1 MEKRIIIFTDLDGT
15 FLDHHTYSFSALEAI
30 LVRLNKLEVPLIFC
44 SSKTRAEIEAVRQ
57 KCSNSHP
64 FISEN
69 GGGVF
74 IPKGYFPFP
83 LQRGMRQGEYVVI
96 KLGARYAELVEAL
109 REASAAVG
117 ASIRG
122 FNDMTIE
129 EVARECNL
137 SEPEARLAKQR
148 EFDEPF
154 YLLTQEEEAERRI
167 CKAIENSGYY
177 CTRGT
182 RFFHIL
188 GKSDKGKAVRL
199 LLSFF
204 LRVRSSLVSLS
215 LGDSQ
220 NDLPM
225 LKETDYAFLV
235 QKGNGEYDRE
245 VLKEMPDI
253 TLAPA
258 PGPQGWAYA
267 MSDFLEKLAFG

>member
-1 MEKRIIIFTDLDGT
+1 MENRLIVFTDLDGT

-74 IPKGYFPFP
+74 IPKGYFPLP
-83 LQRGMRQGEYVVI
+83 IQGGVRQGEYVII

-109 REASAAVG
+109 RQASVSTG
-117 ASIRG
+117 TSIRG

-129 EVARECNL
+129 EIARECNL
-137 SEPEARLAKQR
+137 SETEARLAKQR
-148 EFDEPF
+148 QFDEPF
-154 YLLTQEEEAERRI
+154 YLLTQDVEAERRI
-167 CKAIENSGYY
+167 CKAIEQSGYC
-177 CTRGT
+177 CTRGS

-188 GKSDKGKAVRL
+188 GKSDKGKAVCL

-204 LRVRSSLVSLS
+204 RQVKDSFVSVS

-245 VLKEMPDI
+245 VIKEIPNI

-267 MSDFLEKLAFG
+267 MSHFLEKLAFG

>member
-1 MEKRIIIFTDLDGT
+1 MEERLIVFTDLDGT

-69 GGGVF
+69 GGGIF
-74 IPKGYFPFP
+74 IPEGYFPFP
-83 LQRGMRQGEYVVI
+83 IQGGMRQGEYVVI
-96 KLGARYAELVEAL
+96 KLGARYAELIATL
-109 REASAAVG
+109 RQTSVNTG
-117 ASIRG
+117 TSIRG

-137 SEPEARLAKQR
+137 SDAEARLAKQR

-154 YLLTQEEEAERRI
+154 YLLTQDVEAERRI
-167 CKAIENSGYY
+167 CKAIEQSGYY

-199 LLSFF
+199 LMSFF
-204 LRVRSSLVSLS
+204 RKVKSSLVSLS

-245 VLKEMPDI
+245 VLEEIPNI

-258 PGPQGWAYA
+258 PGPQGWAYV
-267 MSDFLEKLAFG
+267 MSHFLEKLAFS

>member
-1 MEKRIIIFTDLDGT
+1 MKKRLIVFTDLDGT
-15 FLDHHTYSFSALEAI
+15 FLDSDTYSFSALEAI
-30 LVRLNKLEVPLIFC
+30 LARLEKLDVPLIFC
-44 SSKTRAEIEAVRQ
+44 SSKTRAEIEALRQ

-83 LQRGMRQGEYVVI
+83 IQEGIRQDRYVVI

-109 REASAAVG
+109 RQASATAG
-117 ASIRG
+117 APIRG
-122 FNDMTIE
+122 FNDMNIE

-137 SEPEARLAKQR
+137 SEIEAQLAKQR

-154 YLLTQEEEAERRI
+154 YLLTQEAEAERRI
-167 CKAIENSGYY
+167 CEAIEESGYY

-188 GKSDKGKAVRL
+188 GKSDKGKAVQL
-199 LLSFF
+199 LMSFF
-204 LRVRSSLVSLS
+204 CKVKSSLVSIS

-225 LKETDYAFLV
+225 LKETNYAVLV
-235 QKGNGEYDRE
+235 QKSNGEYDHE
-245 VLKEMPDI
+245 VLKEIPNI

-267 MSDFLEKLAFG
+267 LSHFLEKLAFG

>member
-1 MEKRIIIFTDLDGT
+1 MEKRLIVFTDLDGT
-15 FLDHHTYSFSALEAI
+15 FLDHNTYSFSALEET
-30 LVRLNKLEVPLIFC
+30 LVRLEKLEVPLIFC
-44 SSKTRAEIEAVRQ
+44 SSKTRAEIEALRQ
-57 KCSNSHP
+57 KCSNLHP

-83 LQRGMRQGEYVVI
+83 IQTGVCQGEYVVI
-96 KLGARYAELVEAL
+96 KLGASYAELIEAL
-109 REASAAVG
+109 REASSATG
-117 ASIRG
+117 APIRS
-122 FNDMTIE
+122 FNDMTME

-137 SEPEARLAKQR
+137 SETEARLAKQR

-154 YLLTQEEEAERRI
+154 YLLTQDAAAEGRI
-167 CKAIENSGYY
+167 CKAIEESGYY

-188 GKSDKGKAVRL
+188 GKSDKGKAVL
-199 LLSFF
+199 LLMSFF
-204 LRVRSSLVSLS
+204 HKVESSVVSIS

-225 LKETDYAFLV
+225 LKETNYAVLV
-235 QKGNGEYDRE
+235 QKSNGEYDQE
-245 VLKEMPDI
+245 VLKEIPNI

-267 MSDFLEKLAFG
+267 LSHFLEKLAFG